1 MTLLSFCYDNS
12 KMKGKKNPIWTIIK
26 EGSNSTENIY
36 YNNQYFSYLFKDP
49 GDYTISLQLEDT
61 NGNLSKTEKKQI
73 IKIV

>member
-1 MTLLSFCYDNS
+1 
-12 KMKGKKNPIWTIIK
+12 MKGKKNPIWTITR

-36 YNNQYFSYLFKDP
+36 YNNQYFSYLFRDS

-61 NGNLSKTEKKQI
+61 NGNISKIDKKQI